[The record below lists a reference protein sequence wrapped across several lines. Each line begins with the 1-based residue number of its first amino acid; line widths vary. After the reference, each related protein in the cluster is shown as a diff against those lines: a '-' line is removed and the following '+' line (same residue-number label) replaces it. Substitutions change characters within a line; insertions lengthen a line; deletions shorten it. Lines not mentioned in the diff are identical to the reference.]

1 MAEGNFETLI
11 YEIPEP
17 GIARIR
23 LNRPDRANAQDTQLL
38 YELNDAFDRAAHDD
52 DVRVIILAGEGKHFS
67 AGHDL
72 GETDSAGAMKRY
84 RTVGT
89 MCGFGCAGAEAQMS
103 REEEIYIGFSERW
116 RNIPKPTIAAV
127 QGKCIAGGLMLA
139 WPCDL
144 IVASDDASFA
154 DPVVSFGVGGV
165 EWFHHAQEVGIRKAK
180 EMLFTSDAITAAE
193 AQALGMVNKVVPR
206 DQLQQATME
215 MARKIASKSR
225 FALKMAK
232 LSINGAQDAGGRE
245 LAMKNAF
252 HLHQLAHTH
261 NLKVF
266 GMLVD
271 PTGLPEAT
279 RKAMAARLEAAQKQ
293 DQG

>member
-1 MAEGNFETLI
+1 MSETAEFKNLI
-11 YEIPEP
+11 YEMPEP
-17 GIARIR
+17 GISRIR
-23 LNRPDRANAQDTQLL
+23 LNRPERANAQDTELL
-38 YELNDAFDRAAHDD
+38 YELNNAFDRAAHDD
-52 DVRVIILAGEGKHFS
+52 EVRVIILAAEGKHFS

-72 GETDSAGAMKRY
+72 SETDSAAAMRRQ

-89 MCGFGCAGAEAQMS
+89 MCGFGCAGAEAQMA
-103 REEEIYIGFSERW
+103 REEEIYTGFCERW

-154 DPVVSFGVGGV
+154 DPVVAFGVGGV
-165 EWFHHAQEVGIRKAK
+165 EWFHHVYEVGMRKAK
-180 EMLFTSDAITAAE
+180 EMLFTGDAIS
-193 AQALGMVNKVVPR
+193 AQDALTLGMVNQVVPR
-206 DQLQQATME
+206 DQLQDATLAL
-215 MARKIASKSR
+215 ARKIANKSR
-225 FALKMAK
+225 FALKMTK
-232 LSINGAQDAGGRE
+232 LALNGVADAAGRDM
-245 LAMKNAF
+245 AMQNAF

-266 GMLVD
+266 SMLVD

-279 RKAMAARLEAAQKQ
+279 RKAMAARLAAQQ
-293 DQG
+293 SGPA

>member
-1 MAEGNFETLI
+1 MPDTPYDTLI

-23 LNRPDRANAQDTQLL
+23 LNRPDRANAQDTALL

-52 DVRVIILAGEGKHFS
+52 DVRVIVLAAEGKHFS

-72 GETDSAGAMKRY
+72 GETDGAGAMRRH

-89 MCGFGCAGAEAQMS
+89 MCGFGCAGAEAQMA
-103 REEEIYIGFSERW
+103 REEEIYTGFCERW

-127 QGKCIAGGLMLA
+127 PGKCVAGGLMLA

-144 IVASDDASFA
+144 IVASDDASFS

-165 EWFHHAQEVGIRKAK
+165 EWFQHVQEVGMRKAK
-180 EMLFTSDAITAAE
+180 EMLFTGEAIGAAE
-193 AQALGMVNKVVPR
+193 ALQLGMVNKVVPR
-206 DQLQQATME
+206 AELQEAALE
-215 MARKIASKSR
+215 MARRIATKSR
-225 FALKMAK
+225 FALKLTK
-232 LSINGAQDAGGRE
+232 LALNGVADAAGRE
-245 LAMKNAF
+245 VAMRNAF

-266 GMLVD
+266 GMLID
-271 PTGLPEAT
+271 PTALPEAT
-279 RKAMAARLEAAQKQ
+279 RKAMAARLQARPE
-293 DQG
+293 

>member
-1 MAEGNFETLI
+1 MADFTTLI

-23 LNRPDRANAQDTQLL
+23 LNRPERANAQDTALL
-38 YELNDAFDRAAHDD
+38 YELNEAFDLAAHDNE
-52 DVRVIILAGEGKHFS
+52 VRVIILAAEGKHFS

-72 GETDSAGAMKRY
+72 NETDGHEAMHRY

-89 MCGFGCAGAEAQMS
+89 MCGFGCAGAEAQMA
-103 REEEIYIGFSERW
+103 REEEIYTGFCERW

-165 EWFHHAQEVGIRKAK
+165 EWFNHVYELGARKAK
-180 EMLFTSDAITAAE
+180 ELLFTSESISATDAM
-193 AQALGMVNKVVPR
+193 ALGMVNKVVPR
-206 DQLQQATME
+206 DQLQDATLE
-215 MARKIASKSR
+215 MARKIAVKSR
-225 FALKMAK
+225 FALKMTK
-232 LSINGAQDAGGRE
+232 LAINGVADAGGRDV
-245 LAMKNAF
+245 AMQNAF

-261 NLKVF
+261 NSKVF
-266 GMLVD
+266 GMLMD

-279 RKAMAARLEAAQKQ
+279 RKAMAARLAAR
-293 DQG
+293 DAAGD

>member
-1 MAEGNFETLI
+1 MTDTPFQTLL

-52 DVRVIILAGEGKHFS
+52 DVRVIILAAEGKHFS

-144 IVASDDASFA
+144 IVASDGALFA
-154 DPVVSFGVGGV
+154 DPVGSFGVGGV
-165 EWFHHAQEVGIRKAK
+165 EWFRHAQEVGIRKAK

-215 MARKIASKSR
+215 MARKIAMKSR

-232 LSINGAQDAGGRE
+232 LSINGVQDAAGRE

-266 GMLVD
+266 GLLVD

-279 RKAMAARLEAAQKQ
+279 RKAMAARLAAAQRP
-293 DQG
+293 